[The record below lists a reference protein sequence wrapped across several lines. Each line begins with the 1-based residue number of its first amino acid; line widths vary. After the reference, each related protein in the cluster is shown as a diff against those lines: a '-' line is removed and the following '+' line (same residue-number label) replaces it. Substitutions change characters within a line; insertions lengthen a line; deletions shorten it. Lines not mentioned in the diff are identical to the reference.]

1 VASSTLI
8 IGGAGFIG
16 AYVARRLLAVGQAV
30 SVYDRDVR
38 HSPIVSLL
46 TPDELARLTL
56 LPGDVTDPI
65 HLLRT
70 VAEVRPTRLLHLAA
84 TLTPE
89 SQTDPATAVRV
100 ITLGATNILEAV
112 RMFGVERLV
121 WASSVQIFGPLDRYR
136 ARHAVEQI
144 DDQALPDPISIYG
157 ACKAQA
163 ELLARHYAQTWGLDV
178 TGLRPCGAIG
188 PGRRGGAT
196 FEVIDMVQRVARGE
210 PVTLERADWVFPL
223 CYVDDVADAFVA
235 VLTSST
241 PGDGQSLNVGAIP
254 TTLRELGEMMRE
266 LEPDARI
273 EVRGCETSPSAEIT
287 APGIERLHGFRLRH
301 DLIEALASL
310 LAEARGRA

>member
-1 VASSTLI
+1 MPSSTLI
-8 IGGAGFIG
+8 VGGAGFIG
-16 AYVARRLLAVGQAV
+16 AYVARRLLAAGHAV

-46 TPDELARLTL
+46 SPDELGRLTL
-56 LPGDVTDPI
+56 LPGDVTDPV

-70 VAEVRPTRLLHLAA
+70 VAEIRPTRLLHLAA

-100 ITLGATNILEAV
+100 ITLGATHVLEAV
-112 RMFGVERLV
+112 RTVGVERLV

-136 ARHAVEQI
+136 ARHGATQI

-163 ELLARHYAQTWGLDV
+163 EFLAQHYAQRWGLDI

-196 FEVIDMVQRVARGE
+196 FEVIDMVRRVARGQ
-210 PVTLERADWVFPL
+210 PVTLDRADWVFPL
-223 CYVDDVADAFVA
+223 CFVDDVADAFVA
-235 VLTSST
+235 VLNSSSS
-241 PGDGQSLNVGAIP
+241 GDGSSLNIGAIP
-254 TTLRELGEMMRE
+254 TTLRALGEMMRE
-266 LEPDARI
+266 LEPGAQI
-273 EVRGCETSPSAEIT
+273 EVHGCETTPSAEIS

-310 LAEARGRA
+310 LAEARGRP